1 MSFGTIQAEKMT
13 TESGYSL
20 GAGNSTSF
28 KNRLMNGAMEVNQ
41 YGTSAVSLASSDR
54 NFAFDRFLVE
64 QGGYT
69 TNNGTVQQISISNTF
84 GFANAG
90 RVTAPTS
97 SSGTTSAFIAF
108 NQRIEGFNL
117 QDLAYGSSAAKPLTL
132 SFWVYSSLVGQYTL
146 NLTHYDGT
154 TERWSQNTYTITTA
168 NTWQFVS
175 VTFSGDTTTTIA
187 NDNGANGWLRVYWNL
202 GGGSAITGGSNPTN
216 TWANA
221 SSYGGFRQQAGSV
234 NFNNTSGAIWQV
246 TGCQLEVGTVATSFD
261 WRPYGT
267 ELNLC
272 QRYCEVLSFDN
283 DQYTGASGFALT
295 SGTCYFSQAWT
306 QVKRASPTV
315 TFTGTNW
322 NGQGLA
328 DTASPTAISATRISL
343 TGANIL
349 LTASFGGTNGQ
360 AVNFRS
366 LANSQKITIS
376 AEL

>member
-1 MSFGTIQAEKMT
+1 MSFGSIQAEKMT

-97 SSGTTSAFIAF
+97 SSGTTTAFIAF
-108 NQRIEGFNL
+108 SQRIEGFNL

-261 WRPYGT
+261 FRSIGT
-267 ELNLC
+267 ELALC
-272 QRYCEVLSFDN
+272 QRY
-283 DQYTGASGFALT
+283 YTKLDGGGATLQGFIPSGSTERQFYIYYKQSMRTAPTMTLTMT
-295 SGTCYFSQAWT
+295 SGSISGQLIGTDQAKLISSSDYGISNWT
-306 QVKRASPTV
+306 
-315 TFTGTNW
+315 
-322 NGQGLA
+322 
-328 DTASPTAISATRISL
+328 AT
-343 TGANIL
+343 
-349 LTASFGGTNGQ
+349 
-360 AVNFRS
+360 
-366 LANSQKITIS
+366 